1 MAKRRPPCYTLSDP
15 CVKILS
21 KIKDK
26 EIKMDK
32 DTMLDLIHSELNAQY
47 NDNTL
52 ADYALLG
59 TLKSLVTHDALIGYI
74 NRNGWNK

>member
-1 MAKRRPPCYTLSDP
+1 M
-15 CVKILS
+15 
-21 KIKDK
+21 IKDK

-32 DTMLDLIHSELNAQY
+32 EIMLDLIHSELSAQY

>member
-1 MAKRRPPCYTLSDP
+1 MN
-15 CVKILS
+15 
-21 KIKDK
+21 
-26 EIKMDK
+26 K
-32 DTMLDLIHSELNAQY
+32 DTMLDLIHSELSAQY

>member
-1 MAKRRPPCYTLSDP
+1 
-15 CVKILS
+15 
-21 KIKDK
+21 
-26 EIKMDK
+26 MDK
-32 DTMLDLIHSELNAQY
+32 YDKIDLIHSELSAEY
-47 NDNTL
+47 GDPKL